1 MNTDAPTPMER
12 WHTLPWKPIQRHVF
26 TLPTRMYRAAC
37 REDVTTVR
45 TLQRVLMHSRSAKL
59 LAVRKVPQANQG
71 TKTPGVDGIKSLTPP
86 QRLTLARTLTLD
98 GTAAPVRRVWIPKPS
113 TPELRPLGIPTIH
126 DRAGQALV
134 KSALDP
140 AWEARFAPNRSG
152 VRPGR
157 SGHDALEALVTALG
171 HKATEVLE
179 ADSEQ
184 CFDRVAPTALLTKV
198 PTSPSRHRQRKAWL
212 KAGVL
217 DQGTFLPTDTGTLQ
231 GGTLSP

>member
-1 MNTDAPTPMER
+1 MHTDAPTPMDR
-12 WHTLPWKPIQRHVF
+12 WHTLPWKAMQRNGCKLH
-26 TLPTRMYRAAC
+26 TRIYRAAC
-37 REDVTTVR
+37 RDDVTTVR
-45 TLQRVLMHSRSAKL
+45 PRQRLLMHSWSAKL
-59 LAVRKVPQANQG
+59 RAVRKVTQDKQG
-71 TKTPGVDGIKSLTPP
+71 KKTPGVEGIQSFTPP

-98 GTAAPVRRVWIPKPS
+98 GTAAPVRRVWLPKPS

-157 SGHDALEALVTALG
+157 SGHDALEALVTAIG